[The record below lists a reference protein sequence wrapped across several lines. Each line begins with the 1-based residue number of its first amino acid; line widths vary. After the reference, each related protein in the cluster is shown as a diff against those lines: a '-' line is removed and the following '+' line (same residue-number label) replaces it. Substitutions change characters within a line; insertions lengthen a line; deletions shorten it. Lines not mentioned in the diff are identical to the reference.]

1 VTSTPSPGAGPA
13 ADGPDSPAA
22 DGRDSPAADGP
33 LGLSGRVALDGA
45 VCLVTGGASGIGRS
59 LALGLAGAGAKVVVA
74 DLDLDAALVVADEVG
89 GLAVAGDVREP
100 DVSEQAVAAAE
111 EQYGGLDVA
120 FLNAGVSGGFT
131 AWDDLDLEAYR
142 RTVGVNV
149 DGVVFGVRAALPALR
164 RRGRGS
170 LVVTASLSGLTP
182 TPSNPVYALT
192 KHAVVGLVRSMAPPL
207 AAEAIS
213 LNAVCPGF
221 TETPLLD
228 GVIDAFRDQ
237 RFPLLTPEE
246 VADAALGLA
255 VGGKS
260 GQCLVCQPGR
270 EPVPYAFRGVP
281 GPRGSGQG
289 TPPPTRVPVP

>member
-1 VTSTPSPGAGPA
+1 MTATPSPGGGPA
-13 ADGPDSPAA
+13 PDGPVPDRPIGLA
-22 DGRDSPAADGP
+22 GRA
-33 LGLSGRVALDGA
+33 ALDGA
-45 VCLVTGGASGIGRS
+45 VCLVTGGASGIGRG
-59 LALGLAGAGAKVVVA
+59 LALGLARSGAKVVVA
-74 DLDLDAALVVADEVG
+74 DVDLDAALVVADEVA
-89 GLAVAGDVREP
+89 GLAVAGDVRDP

-111 EQYGGLDVA
+111 EQYGGLDAA
-120 FLNAGVSGGFT
+120 FLNAGVSGGFA

-170 LVVTASLSGLTP
+170 LVATASLSGLTP

-207 AAEAIS
+207 AGEGIS

-246 VADAALGLA
+246 VADAAIGLA
-255 VGGKS
+255 VGGEV

-281 GPRGSGQG
+281 GPRGTGQG
-289 TPPPTRVPVP
+289 TTPPTRVPVP